1 MRFIIESIA
10 RGASSRE
17 KLTAQLSRA
26 EGFDGIQTKIVFT
39 ARRVNAA
46 LQIIQY
52 KKGKLSRI
60 GEVPLH

>member
-1 MRFIIESIA
+1 MEGFEGIETKI
-10 RGASSRE
+10 
-17 KLTAQLSRA
+17 LFTAQ
-26 EGFDGIQTKIVFT
+26 
-39 ARRVNAA
+39 RVNAA